1 MANQSSK
8 KDKKSSIQIGKY
20 LMITIISVTIIHLLI
35 FIYSM
40 IFKGYEL
47 RRGDYIGFI
56 VLSSLNY
63 ILYNLIITLR
73 NAFYINYIYD
83 LLIINLA
90 IMLLVNFHWKFWFLY
105 LILPGYGVI
114 KLGMY
119 LFEYTK
125 TIGQAD
131 PNEVAAPQGLNSKKR
146 EKIKVEKIKH

>member
-1 MANQSSK
+1 MDYPPYK
-8 KDKKSSIQIGKY
+8 
-20 LMITIISVTIIHLLI
+20 IILNI
-35 FIYSM
+35 F
-40 IFKGYEL
+40 
-47 RRGDYIGFI
+47 FI
-56 VLSSLNY
+56 SFNC

-146 EKIKVEKIKH
+146 EKPKKFLALSSVVAVLPYGVKFKTTA